1 MTRRT
6 TSRPSATKRPRSRS
20 SSGSPTSRYGTT
32 RGSSDVSTRTSA
44 TVPLDASR
52 PTMASSSRDGN
63 MSDWR
68 PESISTV
75 DYLKTPESNRPR
87 EVTYGIVRE
96 PPAPFFAHQR
106 VVLAT
111 ARTLWEH
118 VERDGLGEVAVAPVD
133 VILDRERALVVQP
146 DILDV
151 SRERLSIVRE
161 QVWGAPDL
169 VVEVFS
175 SGGEEYDRSEKYGW
189 YWQYGVREYWMI
201 NGLREQV
208 IVNDFTGAT
217 PAARAAGMF
226 DVVPSQ
232 IFPTLVLRV
241 STLFV

>member
-1 MTRRT
+1 
-6 TSRPSATKRPRSRS
+6 
-20 SSGSPTSRYGTT
+20 
-32 RGSSDVSTRTSA
+32 
-44 TVPLDASR
+44 
-52 PTMASSSRDGN
+52 

-75 DYLKTPESNRPR
+75 DYLKTSESNRPR

-96 PPAPFFAHQR
+96 PPAPFFSHQS

-111 ARTLWEH
+111 ARALCDHTD
-118 VERDGLGEVAVAPVD
+118 RGGLGKVAVAPID
-133 VILDRERALVVQP
+133 VILDPERALIVQP
-146 DILDV
+146 DVLFV
-151 SRERLSIVRE
+151 STERLSIIRD

-175 SGGEEYDRSEKYGW
+175 HGSETYDRKEKYGW
-189 YWQYGVREYWMI
+189 YRQDGVREFWMI
-201 NGLREQV
+201 DGQHEQV

-217 PAARAAGMF
+217 PVAHAAGML

-232 IFPTLVLRV
+232 LFPRLALKV